1 MALTIISTS
10 NKQALSHAE
19 AEPLDATVCE
29 YTLRKVRADTGALL
43 RVSVLATALPCKAM
57 HHQ

>member
-1 MALTIISTS
+1 MALTVISTS

-29 YTLRKVRADTGALL
+29 YTLRKVRCC
-43 RVSVLATALPCKAM
+43 VLI
-57 HHQ
+57 Q